1 MPLVLPFQKSK
12 SHIMQK
18 MSWSMISDFLK
29 KNCIKF
35 NNLGFIVGKKVV
47 CDHLLTGIT
56 NNFDLIAIFIFTYYR
71 ILVIIF

>member
-1 MPLVLPFQKSK
+1 
-12 SHIMQK
+12 
-18 MSWSMISDFLK
+18 MISDFFFL
-29 KNCIKF
+29 NCIKF